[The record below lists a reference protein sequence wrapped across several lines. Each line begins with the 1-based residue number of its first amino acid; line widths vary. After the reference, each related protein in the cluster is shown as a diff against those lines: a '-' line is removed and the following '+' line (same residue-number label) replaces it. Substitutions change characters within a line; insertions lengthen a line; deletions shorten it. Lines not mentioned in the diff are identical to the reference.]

1 MRFKKTL
8 VVQDSVNK
16 FHFLFHFPFPSKEG
30 WQSLRF
36 VGWAHKSIESVSR
49 CAGCAPPGVT
59 FVAVPFPIFFCSFIF
74 CLLLLPAPGRS
85 KLLLTERNSSSG
97 THVRTHD
104 DDDDGDKGGK
114 QMCNKSIVLTGDS
127 VAVSLGW
134 GCWWGFQVI

>member
-1 MRFKKTL
+1 MRLKKTL

-30 WQSLRF
+30 WQTLRF
-36 VGWAHKSIESVSR
+36 VGWAHKSIERCHSVCRLCPSGSHF
-49 CAGCAPPGVT
+49 CCCS
-59 FVAVPFPIFFCSFIF
+59 ISHFFLQFYF